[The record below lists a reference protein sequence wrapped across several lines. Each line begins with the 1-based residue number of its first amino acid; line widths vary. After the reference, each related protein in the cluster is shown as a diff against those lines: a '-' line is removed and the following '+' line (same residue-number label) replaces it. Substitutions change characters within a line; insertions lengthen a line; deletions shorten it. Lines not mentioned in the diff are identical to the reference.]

1 MSQGN
6 RRIFSSECRRIIDVL
21 ALPIR
26 RPRDQRRGF
35 SLIETLAAVAIFGV
49 TIVALIQGIAM
60 ALSTWRVAE
69 DQTKALM
76 LADNVLQE
84 IVYNGNFKPGEDG
97 AQYEAP
103 DDRFAWSSKIDETD
117 FDDLFAITVS
127 VSWNGKSAEDG
138 RAVTLTTLRS
148 ERGGSEGRSGGRR

>member
-1 MSQGN
+1 MSASAF
-6 RRIFSSECRRIIDVL
+6 RRFRN
-21 ALPIR
+21 
-26 RPRDQRRGF
+26 PRMGF

-69 DQTKALM
+69 DQTNALM

-84 IVYNGNFKPGEDG
+84 IVYNGNFTAGEDG

-103 DDRFAWSSKIDETD
+103 DDRFSWASKIAETD

-127 VSWNGKSAEDG
+127 VSWNGKNADSD
-138 RAVTLTTLRS
+138 RAVMLTTLRS
-148 ERGGSEGRSGGRR
+148 ERSGSENRSGGRR